1 MPDLY
6 KNFKEKVIPALK
18 EKSGYANVMSVPH
31 LSKILLSTGI
41 SSSVD
46 RDAFP
51 EAKKVLTSISGQAA
65 IITKARV
72 DIANFK
78 VRKGMS
84 VGVMVTLRR
93 NRMYEFLDR
102 FVHIVLPRVRDF
114 RGIPRKGFDGK
125 GNYNMG
131 LKDISVFT
139 EVDLDKLKHPIG
151 LNITFV
157 TTAKTD
163 EEALELLRMLEL
175 PFAE

>member
-6 KNFKEKVIPALK
+6 KNYLEKVHPALK
-18 EKSGYANVMSVPH
+18 EKRGYKNVMSVPH

-41 SSSVD
+41 STNTD

-51 EAKKVLTSISGQAA
+51 EAKQILTSITGQAA
-65 IITKARV
+65 VITKARTN
-72 DIANFK
+72 IANFK
-78 VRKGMS
+78 LRKGMS

-93 NRMYEFLDR
+93 HRMYEFLDR
-102 FVHIVLPRVRDF
+102 FIHIVLPRVRDF
-114 RGIPRKGFDGK
+114 RGIPNKGFDGK

-151 LNITFV
+151 INITFV
-157 TTAKTD
+157 TTARTD
-163 EEALELLRMLEL
+163 EEALDLLRMLEL